1 MKTKPYRIVVEDL
14 NVSGMMKNK
23 NLSDYIRKQCFY
35 EFTRQLEYKCKFMR
49 IEFIKADRFYP
60 SGKNCSNCGHIKTDL
75 KL

>member
-60 SGKNCSNCGHIKTDL
+60 SGKTCSNCGHIKTDL